1 MERLIFCGSVVPK
14 DSKEI
19 KFSRLGIGFEKLD
32 RGVFDPERAYDK
44 LAKIG
49 VKWVRVQSGWQRTE
63 RERGKYDFGWLD
75 AIIDRLRS
83 DGMTPWMNIVYGNSL
98 YDERAADVFGAVGC
112 PPIFSKEAHSAWLA
126 YVRALTAHFCGRVEY
141 YEIWNEPDGKSCWK
155 HGPNPQEYGRFAL
168 ETARAIK
175 EGDPEAKAVGG
186 ALCYANIH
194 FLEAAAEAGFF
205 DEIDAVSYHCYT
217 PFDKAMR
224 DHCLAI
230 TALARLYKP
239 GIEIIQGESG
249 TQSRSGGNGALKRG
263 AWSERKQ
270 AKYMVRHLIS
280 DLLCGVKFAS
290 YFSCMDMIEALRG
303 LSSDKST
310 YQDYG
315 YFGVL
320 SARFDED
327 GFAIGEYKPKPSYR
341 TLQTLASVFAGEW
354 QVVPLPVL
362 PRPDKSDRIFGSD
375 VNDFAVQSG
384 GFERPDGSRAYVY
397 WYAADLMTTE
407 YEGTVS
413 LQVAGMPGEVRLID
427 LFDGSIYRL
436 PESICERLGGNR
448 MTLHNLPIRDY
459 PMLLTFGDFY
469 SEREQA

>member
-1 MERLIFCGSVVPK
+1 MRSVVPK
-14 DSKEI
+14 DPKEI

-75 AIIDRLRS
+75 AIVDRLRS

-263 AWSERKQ
+263 AWSERSIGQ
-270 AKYMVRHLIS
+270 IHGATSNIRPALR
-280 DLLCGVKFAS
+280 VKFTS

-303 LSSDKST
+303 AESSDKST
-310 YQDYG
+310 YQDYPDISG
-315 YFGVL
+315 SSHGGLTKMALPLANTSPAVL
-320 SARFDED
+320 QDTSDPGSRCLPGSGRSYPCRCCRDLINLIEYSEAMSTTLRFSRAALSGPTAR
-327 GFAIGEYKPKPSYR
+327 
-341 TLQTLASVFAGEW
+341 
-354 QVVPLPVL
+354 
-362 PRPDKSDRIFGSD
+362 
-375 VNDFAVQSG
+375 
-384 GFERPDGSRAYVY
+384 RAYVY

-413 LQVAGMPGEVRLID
+413 LQVAGMPGEVKAD
-427 LFDGSIYRL
+427 
-436 PESICERLGGNR
+436 
-448 MTLHNLPIRDY
+448 
-459 PMLLTFGDFY
+459 
-469 SEREQA
+469 